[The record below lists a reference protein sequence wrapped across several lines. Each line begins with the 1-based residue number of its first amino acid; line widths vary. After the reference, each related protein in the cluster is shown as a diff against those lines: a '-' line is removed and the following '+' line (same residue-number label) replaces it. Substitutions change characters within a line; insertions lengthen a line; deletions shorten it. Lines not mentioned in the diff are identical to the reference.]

1 MKEGLYGDDMVTIKK
16 NSLIAGIAIFVVCVM
31 VATALYIRESEGVL
45 KDSYENDN
53 RVVAGLISN
62 VIEKNFLRPI
72 TVSETIS
79 KDSTTRKILN
89 VTTPEQA
96 TAMEESAT
104 EYLKTLRDGL
114 GYSMVFAVS
123 EQSKAYFSCNGISK
137 YVNPGVDPHD
147 EWYKNFVAAG
157 ERYSL
162 DVDTDEANNWSLSV
176 FVNTAV
182 YDDSNRFLGVC
193 GVGVNMIE
201 LQKML
206 EKYERIYDVKI
217 NLINEDGLI
226 QVDTDT
232 KRIEKDTIQV
242 DHLSDYADGECYYE
256 MNPSGNR
263 TITYLD
269 SLGWYLVVQNNN
281 TLHKQ
286 IYHILLPGGICLLFG
301 LVLMIV
307 NYKLGMGASKD
318 SKNS

>member
-1 MKEGLYGDDMVTIKK
+1 MVTIKK
-16 NSLIAGIAIFVVCVM
+16 SSLIVSMIIFVVCV
-31 VATALYIRESEGVL
+31 VIATALYIRESEGVL

-72 TVSETIS
+72 TVAETIS

-89 VTTPEQA
+89 VTTPEEA

-123 EQSKAYFSCNGISK
+123 DLSKAYFSCNGISK

-147 EWYKNFVAAG
+147 DWYKNFVAIG
-157 ERYSL
+157 ERYIL

-176 FVNTAV
+176 FVNAAV
-182 YDDSNRFLGVC
+182 YDASNHFLGVC
-193 GVGVNMIE
+193 GVGVNMKE

-206 EKYERIYDVKI
+206 QKYERIYDVKI

-232 KRIEKDTIQV
+232 KRIEKDTIQI
-242 DHLSDYADGECYYE
+242 DNLSDYTDGAYYYE
-256 MNPSGNR
+256 VRAQGNR

-269 SLGWYLVVQNNN
+269 SLGWYLVVQDNSSV
-281 TLHKQ
+281 HKQ
-286 IYHILLPGGICLLFG
+286 FYHILLTGAICLLFG

-307 NYKLGMGASKD
+307 NYKLGMGKD
-318 SKNS
+318 ADVQN

>member
-1 MKEGLYGDDMVTIKK
+1 MVEIKK
-16 NSLIAGIAIFVVCVM
+16 NSLVVSIVIFVVCV
-31 VATALYIRESEGVL
+31 VIATALYIRESESVL
-45 KDSYENDN
+45 KDGYENDN
-53 RVVAGLISN
+53 RVVSGLISN

-72 TVSETIS
+72 TVAETIS
-79 KDSTTRKILN
+79 KDSTTKNILN
-89 VTTPEQA
+89 VATTKQA
-96 TAMEESAT
+96 EEMEANAT
-104 EYLKTLRDGL
+104 EYLKSLRDGF
-114 GYSMVFAVS
+114 GYTMVFVVS

-137 YVNPGVDPHD
+137 YVNPGVEPHD
-147 EWYKNFVAAG
+147 DWYKNFAAAG

-193 GVGVNMIE
+193 GVGVNMEE

-232 KRIEKDTIQV
+232 KRIEKDSIQV
-242 DHLSDYADGECYYE
+242 DNLSDYADGECYYE
-256 MNPSGNR
+256 MQPSGNR

-269 SLGWYLVVQNNN
+269 SLGWYLVVQDNS

-286 IYHILLPGGICLLFG
+286 IFQIVLPGGICLLLG

-307 NYKLGMGASKD
+307 NYKLGMGESKD
-318 SKNS
+318 SKNL